1 MRSTT
6 VAIACA
12 TLCTAACVATVRADI
27 VHFVNPAPG
36 QPGHYDWSVQLWEMK
51 YLDISLPA
59 AEQTSTGSG
68 NSLLQYY
75 LLEYMPGSGSPPVHT
90 GVVYGPAMVAVDH
103 IEENLLPLLA
113 GDHLDGQNWM
123 DAAYFA
129 WGSPQTHSPFPE
141 GERRYIG
148 VQISGGRFG
157 WIEVERTGLSFAAY
171 SWAYET
177 VPGVPILAGQVPTP
191 GAAVLMVAGAL
202 GAATRRRRP

>member
-1 MRSTT
+1 MRASTALM
-6 VAIACA
+6 VMV
-12 TLCTAACVATVRADI
+12 LAAGLARAEI
-27 VHFVNPAPG
+27 IHHVNPAPG
-36 QPGHYDWSVQLWEMK
+36 LPGHYDWSVQLWEMK
-51 YLDISLPA
+51 YLDVSLPA
-59 AEQTSTGSG
+59 AEQTSTGSV

-113 GDHLDGQNWM
+113 GDHLDGRNWM

-177 VPGVPILAGQVPTP
+177 VPGVPILAGQVPAP
-191 GAAVLMVAGAL
+191 GAAAVLAVAFV
-202 GAATRRRRP
+202 TTNRRRRS